1 MNFVKMSSQKSF
13 SMSVPELSGGIN
25 SNSAPHKV
33 ADNQLTDCKNMWW
46 KDGALSTRPGFF
58 HDSFL
63 QTTVYSST
71 LEYNKKPA
79 GEITLK
85 DGTKYT
91 LSVLYTSGLISVS
104 AVSPTGET
112 LKFPLIY
119 FSDDPEQPSAD
130 IEGNVYIS
138 GIGGE
143 PLVFSGKAS
152 GAEEFKI
159 YIIVPRYRYSS
170 TGGKGDYRDTFVFCA
185 TDEMTLTNLNDKIY
199 VPTLLINGK
208 GNNFGTLTGISKTE
222 YPDAITFESQN
233 MLTGKFKAYFKT
245 DGVSCTFSLPTVLT
259 DEEITINYSKT
270 NSVIVSWT
278 ILSGA
283 TISNTVDGFYC
294 IAGRTDGTITF
305 YNTSGAATPI
315 SLSLGKPNNL
325 EVIAYHTEVSR
336 SERIAKMTKSI
347 WFGGSSGGIGGGT
360 RLFICG
366 NDDEP
371 NLIWWSDLN
380 NPLFFPQ
387 NNYSYI
393 GDSAQKV
400 TTFAKQSEMLIV
412 FKPSETYY
420 TTFVDG
426 NGYAVEDVISGK
438 ITNVKT
444 VSATFPLYQIHSEIG
459 CDLPNTLQLCSNK
472 LLWTNSDKKVYT
484 LASTYSYSEK
494 NIYTVSE
501 MIERK
506 FKSLDFTAAFALDY
520 DHHYLLFVG
529 TKIFVLDYAAKAFD
543 NITTNS
549 DDVSLQKGITWYEW
563 EQNLG
568 IDIIGGISSTTDL
581 VIFGDYVEEHIEAF
595 NNHMYI
601 LSNYFKLQGG
611 KDYNITGFKSVYF
624 DTEKTIITGCEP
636 VVFVDDISSMLQTKL
651 FDFKSFERRKNI
663 KNVYIGV
670 GTSNESTLYISF
682 LTERGTINMASE
694 VQITET
700 ASDYSPECL
709 KTVSI
714 LPCQPMVLCFGLK
727 IESKGSIA
735 ISGININ
742 YKVLGCL
749 K

>member
-1 MNFVKMSSQKSF
+1 MNFLKMNSQKSLCL
-13 SMSVPELSGGIN
+13 SVPQLSGGMN
-25 SNSAPHKV
+25 SNSSPHKV
-33 ADNQLTDCKNMWW
+33 GDNQLTDCKNMWW
-46 KDGALSTRPGFF
+46 DDGALSTRPGFF
-58 HDSFL
+58 YDSFL

-71 LEYNKKPA
+71 LDYNKKPS

-104 AVSPTGET
+104 AVSTTGAT

-119 FSDDPEQPSAD
+119 FSDDPEQPSVD

-159 YIIVPRYRYSS
+159 YIIVPRYKYSS
-170 TGGKGDYRDTFVFCA
+170 TGGKGDYRDTSVFCA
-185 TDEMTLTNLNDKIY
+185 TNELTLTNMNDQIY

-245 DGVSCTFSLPTVLT
+245 DGVSCAFSLPTVLT
-259 DEEITINYSKT
+259 DEEIVINYSKT
-270 NSVIVSWT
+270 DGKTDIWT
-278 ILSGA
+278 IQPGE
-283 TISNTVDGFYC
+283 TISNTVDGLYC
-294 IAGRTDGTITF
+294 IVGRTDGTLTF
-305 YNTSGAATPI
+305 YNTSGVTTAL
-315 SLSLGKPNNL
+315 SLSLGKQNNL
-325 EVIAYHTEVSR
+325 EVIAYHTEASR
-336 SERIAKMTKSI
+336 CERIAKMTKSI

-387 NNYSYI
+387 NNYAYI
-393 GDSAQKV
+393 GDSAQRV
-400 TTFAKQSEMLIV
+400 TTFSKQSEMLII
-412 FKPSETYY
+412 FKPHETYY
-420 TTFVDG
+420 TTYVEG

-444 VSATFPLYQIHSEIG
+444 VSATFPLYQVHSEIG

-472 LLWTNSDKKVYT
+472 LVWANTDKRVYT
-484 LASTYSYSEK
+484 LATTYSYSEK

-506 FKSLDFTAAFALDY
+506 MKSLDFTNAFALDWN
-520 DHHYLLFVG
+520 HHYLLFSG
-529 TKIFVLDYAAKAFD
+529 AKIFVLDYGVTAFN

-549 DDVSLQKGITWYEW
+549 SDVLLQKGITWYEW

-568 IDIIGGISSTTDL
+568 VDIIGGVSSTNEL
-581 VIFGDYVEEHIEAF
+581 IVYGDYVEKHIVDY

-601 LSNYFKLQGG
+601 LSNYFKLQGNL
-611 KDYNITGFKSVYF
+611 DCNIAGFESVYL
-624 DTEKTIITGCEP
+624 DEQKTFVSGCKP
-636 VVFVDDISSMLQTKL
+636 VISTLDIYCALQTKL
-651 FDFKSFERRKNI
+651 FDFKSFDKRKNI
-663 KNVYIGV
+663 TALHLGV
-670 GTSNESTLYISF
+670 GASAQTTLYVSF
-682 LTERGTINMASE
+682 LTEHGTDERACE
-694 VQITET
+694 VQVYET
-700 ASDYSPECL
+700 ADEYSSEFF
-709 KTVSI
+709 KTVAI
-714 LPCQPMVLCFGLK
+714 LPCQPRVMCFGIK
-727 IESKGSIA
+727 IESEGSIA
-735 ISGININ
+735 IGEISIY
-742 YKVLGCL
+742 YKILGSIR
-749 K
+749 